1 MGRIFWQFIGI
12 LSLVGLVGAY
22 FWWIVAAIA
31 AVVAAVLLTRR
42 TIRTAQAQAAELG
55 GTQRR
60 TTRARRSAGT
70 VEPVPRVSFQRARCR
85 LLCGHRHCSESVMVT
100 SMSSVAISPAPQHQL
115 VWRNHPRGA
124 GVLVTSFRVRVW
136 SSAILR
142 WAGTKVNVHATRS
155 LKCPVLA

>member
-12 LSLVGLVGAY
+12 LSLIGLVGAY

-60 TTRARRSAGT
+60 TARAGRSAGT
-70 VEPVPRVSFQRARCR
+70 VEPVPRASFQRARCR
-85 LLCGHRHCSESVMVT
+85 LLCGHRHCSESVMVRHGST
-100 SMSSVAISPAPQHQL
+100 LSAPTG
-115 VWRNHPRGA
+115 PD
-124 GVLVTSFRVRVW
+124 RVRTT
-136 SSAILR
+136 SRPSR
-142 WAGTKVNVHATRS
+142 QNS
-155 LKCPVLA
+155 